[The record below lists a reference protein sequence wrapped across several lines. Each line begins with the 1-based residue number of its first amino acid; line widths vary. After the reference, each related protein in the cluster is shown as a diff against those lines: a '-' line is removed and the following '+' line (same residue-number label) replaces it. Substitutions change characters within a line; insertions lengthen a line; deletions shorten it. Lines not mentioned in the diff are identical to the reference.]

1 MILGTIP
8 VLLLYVL
15 YPFVRDHSCNAL
27 TTKNQAPVQYQAIE
41 ALQEHGIA
49 ANDIQKLQN
58 AGYHTV
64 ESVRICFG
72 HPVKS
77 SLTRCPTTTTSKFC
91 VSTYV
96 SSFIVSIFASI
107 RFDSI
112 DCPCHG
118 PETLRCQRDFRSQ
131 SNQAQRNCQGYGVHG
146 I

>member
-77 SLTRCPTTTTSKFC
+77 SLTFCPTTTTSKVLCFNLRVFFYC
-91 VSTYV
+91 FY
-96 SSFIVSIFASI
+96 F

-112 DCPCHG
+112 P
-118 PETLRCQRDFRSQ
+118 
-131 SNQAQRNCQGYGVHG
+131 
-146 I
+146 